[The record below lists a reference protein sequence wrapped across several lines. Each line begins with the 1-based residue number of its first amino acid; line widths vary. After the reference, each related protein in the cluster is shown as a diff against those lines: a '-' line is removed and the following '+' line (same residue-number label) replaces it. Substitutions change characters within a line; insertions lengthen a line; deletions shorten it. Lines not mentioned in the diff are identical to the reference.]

1 MKTFRISIKNELFRV
16 REFSHNPPS
25 IFDCCNFNVRAF
37 ISGKHAEISFSNEN
51 SISINFFQ
59 ENRYTYNQT
68 STPTSAA
75 PVKFRAEETLSQNKY
90 VTHYPTT
97 TTHLQYYAQTNQQ
110 EVPKSSYA
118 QSTSIAPSLTTTS
131 ELSQDITSLLMKE
144 QGSDSTK
151 RVLQTSSVADY
162 LSHLPTSLSLHH
174 FLKYSAD
181 AAIKKEAVVSWSS
194 KQVLKQ
200 GKEKQIFT

>member
-1 MKTFRISIKNELFRV
+1 MNFSAFGSFPTIHHQFSTAATSTSAPSSQVSILKSRSV
-16 REFSHNPPS
+16 
-25 IFDCCNFNVRAF
+25 V
-37 ISGKHAEISFSNEN
+37 EIQFQL
-51 SISINFFQ
+51 FFQ

-131 ELSQDITSLLMKE
+131 DLSQDITSLLMKE

-181 AAIKKEAVVSWSS
+181 AAIKKEAVVSWNSN
-194 KQVLKQ
+194 QVLKQ